1 MLGPLRTSNAE
12 GQMHKGHFHETF
24 ESVGGTMRNTKTCQ
38 RLPSEPF
45 YSESLANLI
54 PSLP

>member
-24 ESVGGTMRNTKTCQ
+24 ESVGGTIRNTKTCQ
-38 RLPSEPF
+38 RLPSEPS
-45 YSESLANLI
+45 YSESLASLI